1 MLPLWEKFFKG
12 NDKVLSVYV
21 HTPPP
26 GYDMNVSSVQG
37 FIFTVTE
44 SFSVLRPADPEPEYK
59 NRVLDKKF
67 AWGSSLVNR
76 CREASSSQRV
86 TRLLKRAF
94 FSSLRKLCPCPQLHN
109 RLHLPTQLRLQ
120 FCRLFRTTSQHVTI
134 KTW

>member
-26 GYDMNVSSVQG
+26 GYDMNVSSVHSPFYDRQ
-37 FIFTVTE
+37 IP
-44 SFSVLRPADPEPEYK
+44 SQ
-59 NRVLDKKF
+59 KF

-109 RLHLPTQLRLQ
+109 RLHLPTQLGLQ